1 MAIQTVAA
9 DSHLRS
15 SQTMGLSASTP
26 LSITCWLNCNWN
38 TGGRRSF
45 VGIYGPATDVA
56 LGAPV
61 TAVQIGSGVGTNDL
75 TCWTWGGGTLVGTA
89 TGAMSAYNNVW
100 AHIAYTY
107 DGTTHSLY
115 RNGILLITSTGAQ
128 IAGFLNQIYIN
139 GYPGSG
145 TGESDA
151 FQADQY
157 AIYRRTL
164 SAEEVLT
171 MASCYGTR
179 HGINNAIARFEFDG
193 GVGTVSNE
201 LDLTGNG
208 HHLTFTGAG
217 TAPSY
222 SYINT
227 IASSNIRRVQ

>member
-1 MAIQTVAA
+1 MAIQTVGA

-15 SQTMGLSASTP
+15 SQTMSLSATSAF
-26 LSITCWLNCNWN
+26 SITCWISANWN
-38 TGGRRSF
+38 SGGRRSF

-61 TAVQIGSGVGTNDL
+61 TAVQIGSSLGTNDL

-89 TGAMSAYNNVW
+89 TGAMAAYNNVW
-100 AHIAYTY
+100 THIVYTF
-107 DGTTHSLY
+107 DGTTHRLY
-115 RNGILLITSTGAQ
+115 RDGVLLASQAAVQ
-128 IAGFLNQIYIN
+128 LAGFLNQIYIN
-139 GYPGSG
+139 GYPGG
-145 TGESDA
+145 TTGEVDA

-164 SAEEVLT
+164 SADEVLT